1 MLWHWN
7 PSFGIQR
14 TLGKHCLHS
23 AGCGSIF
30 PAKNHQDTCRSGSQL
45 ARGQVNMAD
54 EAKHCNLICS
64 TFEALAVPCAVGHC
78 GGELSPFCWP
88 MLALGIVVCGAS
100 HWFAKHTSQMQWL
113 HWDSGSRPT
122 ADHPAMTRTFFWR
135 KFGFEKCFGA
145 SFQSSHWDSYHWLS
159 CKIHFCCMSQ
169 LCDHIKITCL
179 IKKWFIAQSRNGSL
193 LPRIREDNTLK
204 RFFFF
209 CQFMRH
215 PLTEVFYFFNLLQM
229 PNNRRMANVWFFG
242 DFPCSCKRIEG
253 ARGSASMIFLLM
265 TYYLLFTL
273 YLF

>member
-1 MLWHWN
+1 
-7 PSFGIQR
+7 
-14 TLGKHCLHS
+14 
-23 AGCGSIF
+23 
-30 PAKNHQDTCRSGSQL
+30 
-45 ARGQVNMAD
+45 MAD

-64 TFEALAVPCAVGHC
+64 TFEALVVPCAVGHC

-88 MLALGIVVCGAS
+88 MLALGIVVFGAS
-100 HWFAKHTSQMQWL
+100 HWFAKHISQMQWL

-122 ADHPAMTRTFFWR
+122 ADHPAMTRTFFWC

-169 LCDHIKITCL
+169 LCNHIMITCP

-209 CQFMRH
+209 FPVSSWGSHLPRFFTFPICSKCQTIVEWPMFGSLATSPVAVRGSK
-215 PLTEVFYFFNLLQM
+215 LQEDQL
-229 PNNRRMANVWFFG
+229 RWFF
-242 DFPCSCKRIEG
+242 C
-253 ARGSASMIFLLM
+253 
-265 TYYLLFTL
+265 
-273 YLF
+273 